1 MKLSV
6 IKQLIREEM
15 SRLEFMRHLADRHP
29 DLSARQVGEIYE
41 LYKGGMAVADA
52 VQKVAAVNE
61 AEEQTPLDASPGRLG
76 MAGVSRGKQAA
87 FAREKGKGI
96 ASGEELSGI
105 DNRERA
111 IMVDLEKII
120 AAIAEKDDLVKYR
133 SALQAVVNKLRKA
146 AGV

>member
-1 MKLSV
+1 MKLSAL
-6 IKQLIREEM
+6 KQLIREEM
-15 SRLEFMRHLADRHP
+15 SRFEFMRHLADRHP

-61 AEEQTPLDASPGRLG
+61 ADAAPRLG
-76 MAGVSRGKQAA
+76 AKAVSKSQQVTQARQKA
-87 FAREKGKGI
+87 KGI
-96 ASGEELSGI
+96 ASGAELAGI
-105 DNRERA
+105 NNRERA

-120 AAIAEKDDLVKYR
+120 AAIAEKDDLVKYK
-133 SALQAVVNKLRKA
+133 SSLQAVIDRLRKA